1 MNATEVNFLLLQRS
15 ACMLI
20 TSCVRGSSTHV
31 NSRSISLFNTYINV
45 WLAKESPQK
54 LFFYI
59 RMLSWL
65 AIWMWGFLLGV
76 FPVLGYLIMIERPV
90 QTIAWLSEI
99 II

>member
-15 ACMLI
+15 ARMLI

-59 RMLSWL
+59 RMLSLHRYLDVGFSIGGFPCSWL
-65 AIWMWGFLLGV
+65 
-76 FPVLGYLIMIERPV
+76 LIMIERPV
-90 QTIAWLSEI
+90 QTIAWLKEH
-99 II
+99 